1 MTALVIRLS
10 TPPRVLR
17 VGTQGPAGAA
27 GATGATGATGAAGAN
42 GSALGTGTVAAI
54 TSSAGVLTIDC
65 TAAARVR
72 TITLTE
78 NITSWSFT
86 NLPSAGSIFDVSI
99 RITQHASAA
108 KTVVSPA
115 SSARTAGG
123 AWTQSATVGAI
134 ETLGLRIFSDGT
146 VDLFPSGV
154 FA

>member
-1 MTALVIRLS
+1 MPDRII
-10 TPPRVLR
+10 R
-17 VGTQGPAGAA
+17 VGTQGPAGP
-27 GATGATGATGAAGAN
+27 TGATGATGMSGAGTT
-42 GSALGTGTVAAI
+42 SAV

-65 TAAARVR
+65 SSANRLR

-86 NLPSAGSIFDVSI
+86 NLPAAGAFVDISI
-99 RITQHASAA
+99 RITQHASSA

-115 SSARTAGG
+115 STARTAGG

-134 ETLGLRIFSDGT
+134 ETLGLRIYSDGT

>member
-1 MTALVIRLS
+1 MPDRII
-10 TPPRVLR
+10 R
-17 VGTQGPAGAA
+17 VGTQGPAGPT
-27 GATGATGATGAAGAN
+27 GATGATGATGMSGAGQ
-42 GSALGTGTVAAI
+42 VAAV
-54 TSSAGVLTIDC
+54 TSSAGVITIDC
-65 TAAARVR
+65 SSENRLR

-78 NITSWSFT
+78 NVTSWSFT
-86 NLPSAGSIFDVSI
+86 NLPAAGAFVDVSI

-115 SSARTAGG
+115 STSRTAGG

-134 ETLGLRIFSDGT
+134 ETLGLRIYSDGT

>member
-1 MTALVIRLS
+1 MPDRII
-10 TPPRVLR
+10 R
-17 VGTQGPAGAA
+17 VGTQGPAGPT
-27 GATGATGATGAAGAN
+27 GATGATGATGMSGAGTT
-42 GSALGTGTVAAI
+42 SAV
-54 TSSAGVLTIDC
+54 TSSAGVLTISCSSAD
-65 TAAARVR
+65 RLR

-78 NITSWSFT
+78 NVTSWVFT
-86 NLPSAGSIFDVSI
+86 NLPAAGAFVDVSV

-115 SSARTAGG
+115 TGARTAGG

-134 ETLGLRIFSDGT
+134 ETLGLRIYSDGT